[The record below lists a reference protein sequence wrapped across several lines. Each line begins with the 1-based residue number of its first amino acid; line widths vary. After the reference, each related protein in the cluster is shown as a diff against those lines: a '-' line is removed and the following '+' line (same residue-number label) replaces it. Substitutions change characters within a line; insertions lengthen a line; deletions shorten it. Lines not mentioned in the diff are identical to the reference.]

1 MDASV
6 ATRESQLIPYQQGL
20 NCGEALCS
28 ILMGV
33 DYFSLHTLVMVCD
46 RKTIAC
52 YRERTAITSLNK
64 QRQSLHKK
72 AVI

>member
-1 MDASV
+1 MSARKS
-6 ATRESQLIPYQQGL
+6 P
-20 NCGEALCS
+20 
-28 ILMGV
+28 
-33 DYFSLHTLVMVCD
+33 VCD

-72 AVI
+72 AVKGQENAGICRIFSGKYR